1 MNVRKKL
8 QISWN
13 YECCETLQINTVD
26 IIIKSMIYFYAFNLL
41 NMTFFFNLVEFY
53 DIHPKPN

>member
-13 YECCETLQINTVD
+13 YECCDTLQINTVD
-26 IIIKSMIYFYAFNLL
+26 IIIKSMIYFYAVNLL
-41 NMTFFFNLVEFY
+41 NMTSTCRTGKVGS
-53 DIHPKPN
+53 